1 MTATAIA
8 AGQGDLSDREFI
20 QILQDQIKET
30 QQALDSALKD
40 VKPSLSRS
48 SARMLELLQRPAA
61 VHCEA
66 ADRAESH
73 RQHLKVATMS
83 PHSLHA
89 APTIP
94 ATVRATT
101 VVKSK
106 KRGHDFS
113 STSTDCPDPP
123 QAKKRKIAPTSTK
136 GKRKS

>member
-1 MTATAIA
+1 LVTATAIA

-20 QILQDQIKET
+20 QILQEQIKET
-30 QQALDSALKD
+30 QRALDSALKD
-40 VKPSLSRS
+40 VEPSLSRS
-48 SARMLELLQRPAA
+48 SARMLELLQRPD
-61 VHCEA
+61 VDCEA

-73 RQHLKVATMS
+73 RQHLKEATMS
-83 PHSLHA
+83 SHSLPA
-89 APTIP
+89 APIP

-101 VVKSK
+101 PVKSK

-113 STSTDCPDPP
+113 STSTDRSDPP

>member
-83 PHSLHA
+83 PHSLPA
-89 APTIP
+89 APIP

-101 VVKSK
+101 PVKSK